1 MSLIVEI
8 KTEEGQTIGVL
19 TVEAKNFKTG
29 SRGYHGQAKID
40 FEGKRYQTQLQM
52 VEIGSKSA
60 PKGAAKEAAPN
71 RGAPR
76 DAAVGEGEQKKAESN
91 E

>member
-8 KTEEGQTIGVL
+8 KTAEGQTIALL

-40 FEGKRYQTQLQM
+40 FDGKRYQTQVQM
-52 VEIGSKSA
+52 VEIGSKGT
-60 PKGAAKEAAPN
+60 PPPEPQ
-71 RGAPR
+71 
-76 DAAVGEGEQKKAESN
+76 EQQES
-91 E
+91 EE

>member
-8 KTEEGQTIGVL
+8 KTAEGETIALL

-40 FEGKRYQTQLQM
+40 FDGKRYQTQVQM
-52 VEIGSKSA
+52 VEIGSKGA
-60 PKGAAKEAAPN
+60 GAANPPPEEPN
-71 RGAPR
+71 
-76 DAAVGEGEQKKAESN
+76 E
-91 E
+91 

>member
-8 KTEEGQTIGVL
+8 KTAEGQTIALL

-40 FEGKRYQTQLQM
+40 FDGKRYQTQLQM
-52 VEIGSKSA
+52 VEIGSKGTPA
-60 PKGAAKEAAPN
+60 PPQEDKSDE
-71 RGAPR
+71 
-76 DAAVGEGEQKKAESN
+76 
-91 E
+91 